1 MGNNLMQTDLSVWGM
16 YQHADIV
23 VKCVMI
29 GLILAS
35 VVTWAIFFS
44 KSVEFFNQKRRLK
57 REQQLLAEAR
67 SLNQANDIAADFGSK
82 SLSLHLLNE
91 AQNELELS
99 EGSDDNEGIKER
111 TSFRLERRV
120 AAVGRQ
126 MGRGNGYL
134 ATIGAISPF
143 VGLFGTVWG
152 IMNSFIGIA
161 QTQTTNLAVV
171 APGIAEA
178 LLATAIGLV
187 AAIPAVVIYN
197 VFARQ
202 IGGFKAMLGDVA
214 AQVLLLQS
222 RDLDLEASAAAH
234 PVRVAQ
240 KLRAGSYPMAMHLNE
255 NLDDNGEMHDIN
267 VTPFIDVMLV
277 LLIIFMVAAPLATV
291 DVKVNLPASTST
303 PQPRP
308 EKPVYLSVKADNSMF
323 IGNDPVTDET
333 MITALNALTEGK
345 KDTTIFFRAD
355 KTVDYETLM
364 KVMDTLHQAGY
375 LKIGLVGEET
385 AKAK

>member
-1 MGNNLMQTDLSVWGM
+1 M
-16 YQHADIV
+16 
-23 VKCVMI
+23 
-29 GLILAS
+29 
-35 VVTWAIFFS
+35 
-44 KSVEFFNQKRRLK
+44 
-57 REQQLLAEAR
+57 
-67 SLNQANDIAADFGSK
+67 
-82 SLSLHLLNE
+82 LNE

-161 QTQTTNLAVV
+161 QTQTTNGSRCA
-171 APGIAEA
+171 GIAEA

-222 RDLDLEASAAAH
+222 RDTDLEASAAAH

-240 KLRAGSYPMAMHLNE
+240 KLRAG
-255 NLDDNGEMHDIN
+255 
-267 VTPFIDVMLV
+267 
-277 LLIIFMVAAPLATV
+277 
-291 DVKVNLPASTST
+291 
-303 PQPRP
+303 
-308 EKPVYLSVKADNSMF
+308 
-323 IGNDPVTDET
+323 
-333 MITALNALTEGK
+333 
-345 KDTTIFFRAD
+345 
-355 KTVDYETLM
+355 
-364 KVMDTLHQAGY
+364 
-375 LKIGLVGEET
+375 
-385 AKAK
+385 